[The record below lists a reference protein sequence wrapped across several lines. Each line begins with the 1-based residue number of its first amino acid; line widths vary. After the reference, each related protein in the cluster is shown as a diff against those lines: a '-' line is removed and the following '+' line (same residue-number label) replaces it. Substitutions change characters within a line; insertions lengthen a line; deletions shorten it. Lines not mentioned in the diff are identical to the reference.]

1 MSNSECEPNKKIK
14 LSDIENGI
22 NKAYRFGEPSYFN
35 GELTPETIKALCKA
49 VRAAKGV
56 IDFVNPMFCDTDECL
71 VKLREN
77 LSPFDWSE
85 DD

>member
-1 MSNSECEPNKKIK
+1 MTDKIK
-14 LSDIENGI
+14 LV
-22 NKAYRFGEPSYFN
+22 
-35 GELTPETIKALCKA
+35 ALEKRLNNANYTKTMYKSPDSLVISTHECAALSKA